1 MKRSRHIHGTKRTRH
16 NSGTPENSDDPDA
29 ANGDDSV
36 VQIENNIYFYGVVDK
51 RSIVL
56 LVKGLAAANAEALK
70 YAYSPSDAR
79 VYLYIHSP
87 GGEAFV
93 GLSAMDHIRLN
104 PVSVVAIA
112 DGFVASAATFIL
124 LGAPERKAMAN
135 AKILI
140 HQLSTGFWG
149 KYSDL
154 IDEMKNS
161 KELMSTIKTVYQT
174 RTHLSSKQ
182 LNRLLKKELHMSA
195 SGALTAGLIDEIW

>member
-1 MKRSRHIHGTKRTRH
+1 MHGTGRSRYNGD
-16 NSGTPENSDDPDA
+16 TPDDSDDADA
-29 ANGDDSV
+29 GGDDSV
-36 VQIENNIYFYGVVDK
+36 VQIKNTIYFYGVVDK
-51 RSIVL
+51 RNIVL

-70 YAYSPSDAR
+70 CAHWPSDAR

-104 PVSVVAIA
+104 PVTVVAIA

-124 LGAPERKAMAN
+124 LGATERKALEN

-161 KELMSTIKTVYQT
+161 RELMSTIKSVYET
-174 RTHLSSKQ
+174 GTHLSSKQ

-195 SGALTAGLIDEIW
+195 SDALTAGLVDEIW